1 MHAQSRE
8 IEFLEKL
15 MLNASLF
22 YPING
27 FDKYKMNPFFKNLT
41 IQQLQQLLK
50 FMENYG
56 VDFPRESL
64 HMFSMAQ
71 FVRRRL
77 FAPIRPSITYNEHQ
91 IEGSYKEFLR
101 RCSRK
106 IGISLIPQFIT
117 RGRSNPINP
126 QDVIRFQSTSSLQ
139 YQIFAISNYGPAF
152 FLGNTSA
159 IAEMCYRLS
168 KTPMYNEDGLIY
180 PHGMSK
186 VILLVEYGISLGCP
200 DCLGLMAYFRS
211 TPIAYISDQRNVLK
225 IAGQSAEA
233 GSNYGWLA
241 LARLLKDNSD
251 NASYHTEFDDGIDID
266 ESDLG
271 VRKLFVCKRATRDEQ
286 IRMTLEE
293 HGCQSCLG
301 QFFDEKDE
309 CPKCRFDLTLFNNYP
324 DDDTSVPK
332 SEQMRIAVEIY
343 YKILSENPPSHPIC
357 VDSRKKLVE
366 IYKQRE
372 WLFNGSI
379 EATNEE
385 IRRLEAI

>member
-56 VDFPRESL
+56 VEFPRETL
-64 HMFSMAQ
+64 YLFSMAQ
-71 FVRRRL
+71 FVRKRL

-106 IGISLIPQFIT
+106 IGISQIPEFIK

-126 QDVIRFQSTSSLQ
+126 RDVILFQSTSSLQ

-168 KTPMYNEDGLIY
+168 KIINYDRNGEAKLI
-180 PHGMSK
+180 SL
-186 VILLVEYGISLGCP
+186 IEYGISLGYP
-200 DCLGLMAYFRS
+200 DCLGVMAYFSFIEYGGAVRKD
-211 TPIAYISDQRNVLK
+211 ALK
-225 IAGQSAEA
+225 LAGQSAEA
-233 GSNYGWLA
+233 GSIYGWFSLA
-241 LARLLKDNSD
+241 GLLKYNSD
-251 NASYHTEFDDGIDID
+251 NASYNDEFDDEIDVD
-266 ESDLG
+266 ECDLG
-271 VRKLFVCKRATRDEQ
+271 VRKFVCERATRDEQ

-293 HGCQSCLG
+293 HGCEICLAE
-301 QFFDEKDE
+301 FYLAKDE
-309 CPKCRFDLTLFNNYP
+309 CPDCEFEFDVFNYLRN

-332 SEQMRIAVEIY
+332 SEQMQIAVKIY

-357 VDSRKKLVE
+357 VDTRKNLVK
-366 IYKQRE
+366 IYKARE
-372 WLFNGSI
+372 RLFNGSI
-379 EATNEE
+379 EATDEE
-385 IRRLEAI
+385 IRRLEVI